1 MINLEKLDTERVNQN
16 TMSIDSMDTSN
27 ILKAINEE
35 DKTVAYTIEEILP
48 NIEKAVDCAYECL
61 KNGGRLIYIGA
72 GTSGRL
78 GVLDASECP
87 PTYGV
92 SADMIQ
98 GFIAGG
104 DEALRTAKE
113 GAEDDETLAE
123 EDLKKINFNE
133 GDCLCGLAA
142 SGRTPYVIGGLRYAN
157 SIGAKTISICCV
169 KNGDISKV
177 SQHPIEAVVG
187 PEVVTGSTRMKAGTA
202 QKLILNM
209 ISTTCMIKLGKVY
222 GNLMIDVRPTN
233 LKLIERAR
241 QILITVTSC
250 SYEDASAYL
259 EKSDNDVKV
268 AILMLMLNEEKENV
282 QQLLVQYED
291 NVSRVIR
298 NYKEGK

>member
-1 MINLEKLDTERVNQN
+1 MINLKKLDTEQVNQN
-16 TMSIDSMDTSN
+16 TTSIDSMDTHS

-48 NIEKAVDCAYECL
+48 EIEKAVDCAYECL
-61 KNGGRLIYIGA
+61 KRGGRLIYIGA

-92 SADMIQ
+92 SAEMIQ

-104 DEALRTAKE
+104 DVALRTAKE
-113 GAEDDETLAE
+113 GAEDDEALAE
-123 EDLKKINFNE
+123 EDLKKIGFNE
-133 GDCLCGLAA
+133 KDCLCGLAA
-142 SGRTPYVIGGLRYAN
+142 SGRTPYVVGGLKYAN

-169 KNGDISKV
+169 KNGSISEV
-177 SQHPIEAVVG
+177 SQHSIEAVVG

-209 ISTTCMIKLGKVY
+209 LSTTCMIKLGKVY

-233 LKLIERAR
+233 LKLVERAR

-282 QQLLVQYED
+282 QELLAQYEN

-298 NYKEGK
+298 HYKEEK